1 MPEIHPSLLLS
12 EEPAATSSHASDTA
26 SLTRAL
32 VRGDEAAWRKFHDDC
47 HSRLKAYLR
56 AIWIGPEE
64 ALDDL
69 AQETLLRAV
78 RNIRVF
84 SDENILWSWLTVLA
98 RSAVADAGRKRS
110 RFRRFIERFTGE
122 PNEVVPV
129 ISSGLDAAIT
139 RLPAATAELIRLK
152 YEEERSISWIA
163 QHLDLSEK
171 AVESRLT
178 RARELLRKEMNRRP

>member
-1 MPEIHPSLLLS
+1 M
-12 EEPAATSSHASDTA
+12 
-26 SLTRAL
+26 TRAL
-32 VRGDEAAWRKFHDDC
+32 VRGDEVTWRKFHDDC

-64 ALDDL
+64 MLDDL

-78 RNIRVF
+78 RNMRIF
-84 SDENILWSWLTVLA
+84 SDEDVLWSWLTVLA

-110 RFRRFIERFTGE
+110 RFRRFIERFTDE
-122 PNEVVPV
+122 PKEVTP
-129 ISSGLDAAIT
+129 INSSGIDAAIT

-152 YEEERSISWIA
+152 YEDERSVNWIA
-163 QHLDLSEK
+163 HHLDLSEK

-178 RARELLRKEMNRRP
+178 RARDLLRKELNRHP